1 VVAFAGRDSIFAD
14 MALFFTGAA
23 LVTFGGAYAVLAY
36 VAQKAVQFYGW
47 LTPTEMI
54 TGLALAE
61 TTPGPLIMVVQFV
74 AFVGAYHAPG
84 ALNPWVAAVAASLLT
99 TWVTFVPCFVFVFVG
114 APYVERLRGNGALS
128 AALTGIMAAV
138 VGVIANLAI
147 YFAIHT
153 LFRVVS
159 TVSWGPI
166 QLQVPELDTLKPL
179 SLAVAAFAALLLF
192 RARWSVLRTLGAC
205 ALVGLAAGLVEVVA
219 G

>member
-1 VVAFAGRDSIFAD
+1 
-14 MALFFTGAA
+14 
-23 LVTFGGAYAVLAY
+23 
-36 VAQKAVQFYGW
+36 
-47 LTPTEMI
+47 MI

-74 AFVGAYHAPG
+74 AFVGAYRDPG
-84 ALNPWVAAVAASLLT
+84 SFNPWVAAVLASLLT
-99 TWVTFVPCFVFVFVG
+99 SWVTFVPCFVFVFVG
-114 APYVERLRGNGALS
+114 APYVERLRGNQSLS

-153 LFRVVS
+153 LFRDVKDV
-159 TVSWGPI
+159 TWGPV
-166 QLQVPELDTLKPL
+166 QLQVPEPGSLKPL

-205 ALVGLAAGLVEVVA
+205 ALVGLVIGLVQA
-219 G
+219 LAI